1 MITSNKLG
9 GRTVELF
16 IPFEHAGKRIDSITF
31 GPFMLGHV
39 LLWAE
44 GHWASQFELMV
55 ELAGVDE
62 AVMRQLRYPDADR
75 VMEAF
80 FAVITPEVRNA
91 IAEGRIP
98 LPQEPVAEAEAEV
111 KTTNGSGQPI
121 APGAPMPPPPPFETH
136 ESAFDL
142 SEEP

>member
-39 LLWAE
+39 LLWAD

-62 AVMRQLRYPDADR
+62 AVMRQIRYPDADR

-80 FAVITPEVRNA
+80 FSVITPEIRSA

-98 LPQEPVAEAEAEV
+98 LPREPETEAEV
-111 KTTNGSGQPI
+111 KATNGSGQPI
-121 APGAPMPPPPPFETH
+121 TPEPPMLPPLETH

>member
-80 FAVITPEVRNA
+80 FAVITPEIRNA

-98 LPQEPVAEAEAEV
+98 LPQEPVTEGEV
-111 KTTNGSGQPI
+111 KATNGSGQPI
-121 APGAPMPPPPPFETH
+121 VSEPPMPPPLETH